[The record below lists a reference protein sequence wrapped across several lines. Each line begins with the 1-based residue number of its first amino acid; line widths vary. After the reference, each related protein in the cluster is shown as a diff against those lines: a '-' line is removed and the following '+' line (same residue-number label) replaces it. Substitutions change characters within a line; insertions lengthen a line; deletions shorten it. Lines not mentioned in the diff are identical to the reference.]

1 MVASGDRDEG
11 RLMRLFRVLLQLAW
25 RNLWRNHRRT
35 IVMLSAISVGVWAM
49 IFMTALT
56 RGMVDQMIVDGIK
69 ALPGHVQMHHP
80 DYLDDPSINNRIP
93 MSDEELE
100 ERFGDAGFVAWAS
113 RVKVPAVIT
122 SERDSRGITLLGI
135 DPAAEQGLMFVDYE
149 QVDGRFL
156 VDEND
161 KGIVIGRKLAETL
174 ETEIGKRV
182 VVMSQDP
189 DNDIADRGFRVVG
202 LYEASTGAVEEA
214 YAFIGKRTAQKM
226 LRIEGGTSEVVFV
239 GGDYRNVDPVYESV
253 VVAVDKTVVVNRW
266 YDVDTYLGT
275 MMNVMDGFVLVWVV
289 VIFLALSFG
298 LVNTLVMAV
307 FERVREIGL
316 MLALGMKPASILG
329 QIIIESMLLLA
340 LGLAIGDLLAFATIV
355 PLQDGIDI
363 SFVGEGMEMFGA
375 ASVLYPKL
383 YMNDIVLAN
392 VVVLVLGFLA
402 SLSPAW
408 RASRYEPVEA
418 LAKVG

>member
-1 MVASGDRDEG
+1 
-11 RLMRLFRVLLQLAW
+11 MRLIGVLTQLAW

-35 IVMLSAISVGVWAM
+35 VIMLAAISVGVWAM

-56 RGMVDQMIVDGIK
+56 RGMVDQMIVDGVK
-69 ALPGHVQMHHP
+69 ALPGHVQMHNP
-80 DYLDDPSINNRIP
+80 AYLDDPSINNRIP
-93 MSDEELE
+93 FNDAELQE
-100 ERFGDAGFVAWAS
+100 KFASSGFVAWSS

-122 SERDSRGITLLGI
+122 SERDSRGITLVGI
-135 DPAAEQGLMFVDYE
+135 DPAAEQDLMFVNYE
-149 QVDGRFL
+149 QVEGRFL
-156 VDEND
+156 VDEKD
-161 KGIVIGRKLAETL
+161 KGIVIGHKLAATL

-182 VVMSQDP
+182 VVMSQNP
-189 DNDIADRGFRVVG
+189 DNEIADRGFRVVG
-202 LYEASTGAVEEA
+202 LYSASTGAVEEA
-214 YAFIGKRTAQKM
+214 YAFVGKATAQKM
-226 LRIEGGTSEVVFV
+226 LGIDGETSEVVFV
-239 GGDYRNVDPVYESV
+239 GDDYRNVDSVYEAV
-253 VVAVDKTVVVNRW
+253 TAAVDGTVVVNRW

-275 MMNVMDGFVLVWVV
+275 MMNVMDGFVLIWVV

-316 MLALGMKPASILG
+316 MLALGMKPGSILG

-340 LGLAIGDLLAFATIV
+340 LGLFAGTVLSWATIV

-363 SFVGEGMEMFGA
+363 SFVGEGMEMMGA

-383 YMNDIVLAN
+383 MLSDVILAN